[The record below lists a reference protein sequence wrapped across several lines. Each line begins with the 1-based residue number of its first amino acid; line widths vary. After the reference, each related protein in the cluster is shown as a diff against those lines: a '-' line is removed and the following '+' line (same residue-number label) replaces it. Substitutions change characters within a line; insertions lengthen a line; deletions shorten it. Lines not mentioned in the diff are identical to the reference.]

1 MSITPHINV
10 TYFSY
15 FCCGYQTYP
24 QGWLHRKKLPH
35 MKIINLFQKPQ
46 KQMAVLVDPDKQT
59 NRQHE
64 KTAKIAQNSGIDLF
78 FVGGSLLTSDS
89 LYRCIR
95 TLKENSDIPVI
106 LFPGNTYQISRN
118 ADAMLFL
125 SLISGRNP
133 DMLIGMHV
141 IAAPYIKL
149 SGIETIPTG
158 YMLIDSG
165 KPTSVSYMS
174 NSFPIPNDKK
184 DIAACTAMAGEM
196 LGLRLIFMDAGS
208 GAETPVPPGMIRFVK
223 DSIGVPLL
231 VGGGIRTAKAVKE
244 SLRAGADI
252 IVVGNR
258 FEKKPELISEFAE
271 VVKNENAR

>member
-1 MSITPHINV
+1 MNTIDLFNK
-10 TYFSY
+10 
-15 FCCGYQTYP
+15 Q
-24 QGWLHRKKLPH
+24 KKQL
-35 MKIINLFQKPQ
+35 
-46 KQMAVLVDPDKQT
+46 AVLIDPDKLSPDELAET
-59 NRQHE
+59 GG
-64 KTAKIAQNSGIDLF
+64 IAQKAGVDFL
-78 FVGGSLLTSDS
+78 FVGGSLMTSDT
-89 LYRCIR
+89 LFHCIR

-106 LFPGNTYQISRN
+106 LFPGNSYQISRN

-141 IAAPYIKL
+141 LSAPYIKL
-149 SGIETIPTG
+149 SGLETIPTG

-196 LGLRLIFMDAGS
+196 LGLRTIFMDAGS
-208 GAETPVPPGMIRFVK
+208 GALQTVPEEMISFVK
-223 DSIGVPLL
+223 GSIEVPLII
-231 VGGGIRTAKAVKE
+231 GGGIRTAEKAHSVIE
-244 SLRAGADI
+244 AGADI

-258 FEKKPELISEFAE
+258 FEEDPKLIYDFTE
-271 VVKNENAR
+271 VVATFNNKK